1 MKVEVLLANSD
12 HTVGIIHVPK
22 FEGTKTTVEL
32 KYLKQAIKNL
42 DDFAEK
48 GLTPP
53 NLTIAIEKSEN
64 DSGMLIFFLGENQKT
79 GLAVAPLLMP
89 PEEGD

>member
-1 MKVEVLLANSD
+1 MKVEVLLSNSD
-12 HTVGIIHVPK
+12 HTVGFIHVPE
-22 FEGTKTTVEL
+22 FEGTQTTVEL

-64 DSGMLIFFLGENQKT
+64 NSGMLIFLLGEKQKT
-79 GLAVAPLLMP
+79 GLAIAPLLH

>member
-1 MKVEVLLANSD
+1 MKKEILLCNPD
-12 HTVGIIHVPK
+12 RTVGFIHVPE
-22 FEGTKTTVEL
+22 FEGMQTTIDL

-53 NLTIAIEKSEN
+53 ELTIGIEKSEN
-64 DSGMLIFFLGENQKT
+64 NSGMCIFFLDIEKKNGIAIAAIEPK
-79 GLAVAPLLMP
+79 
-89 PEEGD
+89 EDD